1 MNNDLERYGAPV
13 SGGPGISRLA
23 GVMSRRLYNAVLA
36 GLIVLSFVVM
46 GICAAWASTP
56 SFTRLLASAGL
67 PVRIACLVGSIGG
80 LILMSVGRSR
90 GSLALG
96 VSGFALFTLTFGFTT
111 SIALSA
117 YSMESVAN
125 ALLAT
130 AGIMAVFGALG
141 MAFPSFFARI
151 QGVLAVSLLAV
162 IVVEVVMMALGVR
175 QNLTDLVVILLF
187 CGFIGYDVYRAST
200 DAPTLEN
207 ALWYAIEI
215 YLDVVNVML
224 RLLSIFGNR
233 D

>member
-1 MNNDLERYGAPV
+1 
-13 SGGPGISRLA
+13 
-23 GVMSRRLYNAVLA
+23 
-36 GLIVLSFVVM
+36 
-46 GICAAWASTP
+46 
-56 SFTRLLASAGL
+56 
-67 PVRIACLVGSIGG
+67 
-80 LILMSVGRSR
+80 
-90 GSLALG
+90 
-96 VSGFALFTLTFGFTT
+96 
-111 SIALSA
+111 
-117 YSMESVAN
+117 
-125 ALLAT
+125 
-130 AGIMAVFGALG
+130 MAVFGALG

>member
-1 MNNDLERYGAPV
+1 MAAARDHF
-13 SGGPGISRLA
+13 SSRL
-23 GVMSRRLYNAVLA
+23 GVLA
-36 GLIVLSFVVM
+36 ATLGSAVGLGNIWKFPALVGQNGGASF
-46 GICAAWASTP
+46 
-56 SFTRLLASAGL
+56 LLVYILATLCIGL
-67 PVRIACLVGSIGG
+67 PLMIACLVGSIGG

-90 GSLALG
+90 ASLALG

-162 IVVEVVMMALGVR
+162 IVVELVMMALGVR